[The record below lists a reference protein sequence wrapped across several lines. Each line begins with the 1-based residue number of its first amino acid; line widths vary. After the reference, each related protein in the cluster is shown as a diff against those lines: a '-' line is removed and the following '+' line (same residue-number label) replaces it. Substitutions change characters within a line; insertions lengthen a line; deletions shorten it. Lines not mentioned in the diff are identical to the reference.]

1 MDLLE
6 KPTLLAIGVAG
17 LRLPSAT
24 LDIYT
29 ASSTRETMATIR
41 LIDFDLLLVGLD
53 APSLNVW
60 NLMRHIL
67 TAWPQQ
73 RWILTS
79 ENITAEEE
87 ILGRSL
93 GALMVLGQCPDDFW
107 LGNFVGSL
115 RKQDRSRRLR
125 HLEPVG
131 NSLVTEH
138 APVVA
143 EAT

>member
-24 LDIYT
+24 LDVYT
-29 ASSTRETMATIR
+29 ASSIREAMATIR
-41 LIDFDLLLVGLD
+41 LFDFDLLLVGLD
-53 APSLNVW
+53 APNLNVW
-60 NLMRHIL
+60 ELMRRVL
-67 TAWPQQ
+67 AAWPQQ
-73 RWILTS
+73 RWLLTS
-79 ENITAEEE
+79 ENITAKEE

-93 GALMVLGQCPDDFW
+93 GALMVLDKCPDDYW
-107 LGNFVGSL
+107 LGDFVASL
-115 RKQDRSRRLR
+115 RAQVRSRRFR
-125 HLEPVG
+125 HLEPAD
-131 NSLVTEH
+131 NSLVTAH